1 MCKCFWSLTSAQLLC
16 TFAAWCGCVGGCEAA
31 THAARRCLADLPS
44 GAFLVKLDFT
54 NAFNSLSRTSILA
67 AVSEHIPELYSYCH
81 LAYSKSSNLKYGE
94 FSLQSQ
100 SGLQQ
105 GDPLGPLL
113 FCLPIQPILSS
124 LQSSLRIGYLDDL
137 TLDGTAS
144 TVATDVQTI
153 IREAGKMGLALNF
166 AKCEIINT
174 HEVNLPSPLDSFTI
188 TSSCDA
194 FLLGHLS
201 RLIEL
206 SMLPLRCAVQSFHLA
221 FLDWLL

>member
-1 MCKCFWSLTSAQLLC
+1 MLPG
-16 TFAAWCGCVGGCEAA
+16 AAWQIY
-31 THAARRCLADLPS
+31 HLAQSWSNWTLQMLS
-44 GAFLVKLDFT
+44 IVLV
-54 NAFNSLSRTSILA
+54 AQASWQSS
-67 AVSEHIPELYSYCH
+67 VSEYIPELYSCCH
-81 LAYSKSSNLKYGE
+81 LACSKASNLKYGE

-100 SGLQQ
+100 SGLPH
-105 GDPLGPLL
+105 GDPLGSLL
-113 FCLPIQPILSS
+113 FCLPIQPILLS

-221 FLDWLL
+221 SLDWLL